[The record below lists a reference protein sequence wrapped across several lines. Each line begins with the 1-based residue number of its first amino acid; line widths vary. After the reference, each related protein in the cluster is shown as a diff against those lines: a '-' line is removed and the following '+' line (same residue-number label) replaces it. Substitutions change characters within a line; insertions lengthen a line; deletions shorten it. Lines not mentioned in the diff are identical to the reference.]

1 VPAGLFCAAAPVQVT
16 CSWAAQGGTQGWA
29 GACRR
34 GRRGTGRG
42 GTRTDRSA
50 TSWWPA
56 AALGAWKQEGGAQRL
71 GRWAGLA
78 HGGDGDDAQVQG
90 RAAGAAAA
98 AGSAQGQ
105 GRPGLGVEEEAHGV
119 EGCNGGAQQGDAM
132 QQGDA
137 LGDGGGGAGK
147 RAGKR
152 EAKRCEARV
161 TRAGFI
167 GHAGADTGEKIRAGY
182 RGTGGARHV

>member
-1 VPAGLFCAAAPVQVT
+1 VQVT

-56 AALGAWKQEGGAQRL
+56 AALGAWKREGGAQRL

-78 HGGDGDDAQVQG
+78 HGGMATTPRCRAGRLVQQLLLAAPRGRGDAAGRGGEGAQGRRMRWPRYTGKRRSSVAGLRTTISGGFYMGTGARVQG
-90 RAAGAAAA
+90 EG
-98 AGSAQGQ
+98 
-105 GRPGLGVEEEAHGV
+105 GV
-119 EGCNGGAQQGDAM
+119 Q
-132 QQGDA
+132 
-137 LGDGGGGAGK
+137 K
-147 RAGKR
+147 K
-152 EAKRCEARV
+152 
-161 TRAGFI
+161 
-167 GHAGADTGEKIRAGY
+167 
-182 RGTGGARHV
+182 